1 MRFLT
6 QRAFLLFAASN
17 RQSLL
22 YSIALPLYHSFHAP
36 LNASKCC
43 YMNLVQF
50 AIVNLVPPE
59 VSSAITLRD
68 SEILKAANIPMLR
81 LPNNAATVSGL
92 LSRLATLDD

>member
-1 MRFLT
+1 
-6 QRAFLLFAASN
+6 
-17 RQSLL
+17 
-22 YSIALPLYHSFHAP
+22 
-36 LNASKCC
+36 
-43 YMNLVQF
+43 MNLVQF
-50 AIVNLVPPE
+50 AIVDLVPPE